1 LSIFLTKKQDN
12 NVNEEIEKQR
22 DREKHLM
29 DKLPIGDGFRSN
41 IYIFDESEDL
51 KRRYSSEQLQK
62 MWEDAYPKL
71 SEISDKVIMTG
82 TPK

>member
-1 LSIFLTKKQDN
+1 M
-12 NVNEEIEKQR
+12 NEVIEKQR
-22 DREKHLM
+22 DAEKHLL
-29 DKLPIGDGFRSN
+29 DKLSIGDEFRSN

-62 MWEDAYPKL
+62 MWEDVYPKL
-71 SEISDKVIMTG
+71 SEISGKVTITG

>member
-1 LSIFLTKKQDN
+1 M
-12 NVNEEIEKQR
+12 NEEIEKQR
-22 DREKHLM
+22 DAEKHLL
-29 DKLPIGDGFRSN
+29 DKLPIGDEFRLN

-62 MWEDAYPKL
+62 MWEDVYPKL
-71 SEISDKVIMTG
+71 SEISGKVTITG

>member
-1 LSIFLTKKQDN
+1 M
-12 NVNEEIEKQR
+12 NEEIEKQR
-22 DREKHLM
+22 DAEKHLL

-62 MWEDAYPKL
+62 MWEDVYPKL

>member
-1 LSIFLTKKQDN
+1 M
-12 NVNEEIEKQR
+12 NEEIEKQR
-22 DREKHLM
+22 DAEKHLL

-51 KRRYSSEQLQK
+51 KRRYAPEQLQK
-62 MWEDAYPKL
+62 IWEDVYPKL